1 MRLKCRSAEADGSHT
16 LAILHTKELPLSR
29 WPIICFA
36 AALFA
41 SANTGLIFAS
51 ILHWLFAAAFYACG
65 GHRRQSISLASAGGH
80 RPQSISLASAGAP
93 CRRWSLYAYA
103 ALSLFF
109 LFFRSTAPVAPDAAV
124 IIQSRSRLAS
134 PVFSGEDELPVFP
147 SSCVTVFG
155 ELFPPPPD

>member
-1 MRLKCRSAEADGSHT
+1 MARRFAPPGRMAHIRSPSCIQKSCRSADGQSSV
-16 LAILHTKELPLSR
+16 LQQPYLHLRIRL
-29 WPIICFA
+29 
-36 AALFA
+36 
-41 SANTGLIFAS
+41 LIFAL
-51 ILHWLFAAAFYACG
+51 ILYWLFAAVFSAGDGLC
-65 GHRRQSISLASAGGH
+65 RQSLSLVSVIGYCG
-80 RPQSISLASAGAP
+80 RFL

-147 SSCVTVFG
+147 SSCVAVFG
-155 ELFPPPPD
+155 ELFPPPPDSSPPD